1 MLLNQYQTNFLNI
14 IQKYVNSGWIISFD
28 FAVDARSSY
37 IGFIQGNLEF
47 LDNSHLFFKEYIN
60 LQDTLEKLSYSFHY
74 QDPDNNL
81 IFRYDNAKHK
91 PDLGYVNH
99 KHIQEKII
107 PSAIPDIEQV
117 ITEII
122 RDHLKG

>member
-60 LQDTLEKLSYSFHY
+60 LQNTL
-74 QDPDNNL
+74 
-81 IFRYDNAKHK
+81 
-91 PDLGYVNH
+91 
-99 KHIQEKII
+99 
-107 PSAIPDIEQV
+107 
-117 ITEII
+117 
-122 RDHLKG
+122 

>member
-1 MLLNQYQTNFLNI
+1 MFLEQYQTNFLNI
-14 IQKYVNSGWIISFD
+14 IQKYVKIGWIISFD

-99 KHIQEKII
+99 KHIQEQII

-117 ITEII
+117 IKEII

>member
-47 LDNSHLFFKEYIN
+47 LDNSCLFFKEYIN

-99 KHIQEKII
+99 KHIQNQII

>member
-99 KHIQEKII
+99 KHIQEQII

-122 RDHLKG
+122 KDHLKG